1 MYTHMYISYVY
12 DKCIIYTHNRV
23 SFNLKEENPDI
34 CHCDNM
40 DRPGSHYIKWN
51 KPEKDKYLMISL
63 ICGVYKNK
71 TNKTKQKHTHAYRE
85 QTGGCQRG
93 GRWGGETGE
102 GVITRYKPLDTK

>member
-1 MYTHMYISYVY
+1 MHFNITHNSQLMEINLVSVDYWKRNVTYMYTHMYISYVY

-51 KPEKDKYLMISL
+51 KPEKDK
-63 ICGVYKNK
+63 
-71 TNKTKQKHTHAYRE
+71 
-85 QTGGCQRG
+85 
-93 GRWGGETGE
+93 
-102 GVITRYKPLDTK
+102 